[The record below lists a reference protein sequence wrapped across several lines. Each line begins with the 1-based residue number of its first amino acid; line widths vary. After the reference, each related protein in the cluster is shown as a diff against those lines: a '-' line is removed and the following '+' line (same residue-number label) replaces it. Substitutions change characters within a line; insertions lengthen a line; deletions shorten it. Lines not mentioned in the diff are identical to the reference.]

1 MITAEIKANE
11 IVYTIIRRKSTFT
24 SWSSPTPSSISL
36 TSPGHIS
43 SQIVA
48 SVTVVGSS
56 VHEGGS
62 GCINRSIPR
71 VREGATVDSYSVQK
85 WALKIKNQETVLYI

>member
-1 MITAEIKANE
+1 MTTAGNKVKINMQCIIIYNIKQE
-11 IVYTIIRRKSTFT
+11 MKRTFT
-24 SWSSPTPSSISL
+24 SWSSHTPSSISL
-36 TSPGHIS
+36 TIPGHIS

-48 SVTVVGSS
+48 RVTVVGSS

-71 VREGATVDSYSVQK
+71 VREGATVNNYTVYK
-85 WALKIKNQETVLYI
+85 NGLLKTR